1 MQPALAPGMTFPS
14 MIANTP
20 KSIRSGGSSLT
31 QKVDLQE
38 SSGGER
44 GGRKGRD
51 IGRADVV
58 EINDAA
64 NEEVDIKATPVFERI
79 YKDPRNPLL
88 ILVFLERRHGRETFA
103 IFVTNLFPGTVCYVI
118 I

>member
-44 GGRKGRD
+44 GGKKGRD
-51 IGRADVV
+51 AAEDVV
-58 EINDAA
+58 AINDAA

-88 ILVFLERRHGRETFA
+88 ILVFLERRNGRETFA

>member
-44 GGRKGRD
+44 GGRKG
-51 IGRADVV
+51 
-58 EINDAA
+58 
-64 NEEVDIKATPVFERI
+64 
-79 YKDPRNPLL
+79 
-88 ILVFLERRHGRETFA
+88 
-103 IFVTNLFPGTVCYVI
+103 
-118 I
+118 